1 MTRPSARRGSAS
13 PLVSIASLLATLLL
27 LGGCVERKLR
37 IRTDPPGALVT
48 INDEQ
53 VGVTP
58 LEVTFLWYGDYEL
71 VLRKS
76 GFETLR
82 THYRAN
88 APWWQYPPFDLVAET
103 LVPTTIRDVHD
114 LPLYTLTPTEEPA
127 VADVLRRAT
136 DLRSEALSP
145 AP

>member
-1 MTRPSARRGSAS
+1 
-13 PLVSIASLLATLLL
+13 VSTATLAPAASLLAALLVVS
-27 LGGCVERKLR
+27 GCVERKLR

-76 GFETLR
+76 GYEMLR
-82 THYRAN
+82 THYRAD

-114 LPLYTLTPTEEPA
+114 LPLYTLTPEEEPP
-127 VADVLRRAT
+127 VAEVLRRAT

-145 AP
+145 PP

>member
-82 THYRAN
+82 THSRAN
-88 APWWQYPPFDLVAET
+88 APWWQFPPFGLVAET
-103 LVPTTIRDVHD
+103 LVPT
-114 LPLYTLTPTEEPA
+114 
-127 VADVLRRAT
+127 
-136 DLRSEALSP
+136 
-145 AP
+145 